1 MCITKDDMMEIDIL
15 IADLIG
21 ASFECGV
28 NFQDKHYS
36 EFLKKSLVIH
46 RTLTDKL
53 ETYVGEN

>member
-1 MCITKDDMMEIDIL
+1 MCITKDDLMEIDIL

-28 NFQDKHYS
+28 NFKETNYS
-36 EFLKKSLVIH
+36 EFLKKSMSIH

-53 ETYVGEN
+53 DTYVGEN